1 MTTTSKEYAQA
12 LFALAAEAG
21 VTRETMDGL
30 ITVQSALMQTPEYR
44 LFLQSPAISKK
55 ERTGA
60 LEETFRGKIPEILL
74 VLLKMMVNRGQMGA
88 FNGMVREYEIL
99 ARNYQGESLAMVTSA
114 VPLEEAEMVELRA
127 GLEKKLGRHVVL
139 RCAVDPTLIGG
150 MRVEVDNQVIDG
162 SIRNRLQQIKEVM
175 NA

>member
-1 MTTTSKEYAQA
+1 MKTTSREYAQA
-12 LFALAAEAG
+12 LFALATDAG
-21 VTRETMDGL
+21 VTRETLDGL
-30 ITVQSALMQTPEYR
+30 VTVQSALMQTPEYR
-44 LFLQSPAISKK
+44 LFLQSPAIEKK
-55 ERTGA
+55 ERTRA
-60 LEETFRGKIPEILL
+60 LEETFREKIPKVLLILL
-74 VLLKMMVNRGQMGA
+74 EMMVNRGQIGA

-99 ARNYQGESLAMVTSA
+99 ARNYQGESVALVTSA
-114 VPLEEAEMVELRA
+114 VPLKEAETVELRA
-127 GLEKKLGRHVVL
+127 GLEKKLGRQIVL